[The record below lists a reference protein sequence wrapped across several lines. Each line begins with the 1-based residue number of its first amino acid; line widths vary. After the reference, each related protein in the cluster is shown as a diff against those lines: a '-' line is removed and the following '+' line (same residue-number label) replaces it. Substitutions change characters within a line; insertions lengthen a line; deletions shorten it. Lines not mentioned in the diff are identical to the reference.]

1 MEGLMPIQGSG
12 WELLIERSREDQ
24 RAGRRRTVG
33 KYKVF
38 HNGKAV
44 DALTGAMAESP
55 GPGDN
60 SRPGNKKR
68 VEAGRYPLATQAGS
82 KYVTLNF
89 TSNKNPTALP
99 RPGLELGSTGRR
111 KEILIHPGRGFLSSI
126 GCINPAKSL
135 ANKTADIDFQD
146 SRTRVIAIIDD
157 LKAFLDSDFPTKNG
171 KPIPKAFVVIEGEP

>member
-1 MEGLMPIQGSG
+1 MPIQGSG

-68 VEAGRYPLATQAGS
+68 VEAGAVSPGNAG
-82 KYVTLNF
+82 
-89 TSNKNPTALP
+89 
-99 RPGLELGSTGRR
+99 R
-111 KEILIHPGRGFLSSI
+111 KQIRHPQFH
-126 GCINPAKSL
+126 
-135 ANKTADIDFQD
+135 Q
-146 SRTRVIAIIDD
+146 
-157 LKAFLDSDFPTKNG
+157 
-171 KPIPKAFVVIEGEP
+171 